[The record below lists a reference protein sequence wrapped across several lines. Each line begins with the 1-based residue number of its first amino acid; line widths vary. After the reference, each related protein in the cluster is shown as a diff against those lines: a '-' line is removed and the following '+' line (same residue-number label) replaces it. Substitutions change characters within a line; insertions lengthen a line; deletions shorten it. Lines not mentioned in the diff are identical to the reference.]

1 MITKLIIVSIIVFIF
16 NIPFGYWR
24 ANVKK
29 FSLQWILAVH
39 IPVPFII
46 AIRIFGAIG
55 FAWYTYLF
63 LVSAFF
69 SGQSFGV
76 YLLKVN
82 ERKGKKISSCLFM
95 DIFKKKPIKK

>member
-1 MITKLIIVSIIVFIF
+1 MIIL

-29 FSLQWILAVH
+29 FSSQWFLSVH

-46 AIRIFGAIG
+46 ALRIFSHIG

-69 SGQSFGV
+69 LGQQAGSFIH
-76 YLLKVN
+76 KHI
-82 ERKGKKISSCLFM
+82 EKIETVSSCLVM
-95 DIFKKKPIKK
+95 DLFKLIKEH